1 MLCGLGYDLSCLWG
15 VSQKRGLKTDCFPVS
30 VNSLGGQFLFLSQLS
45 AALEISFILR
55 ILSLKQYEA
64 TTFTGAPG

>member
-1 MLCGLGYDLSCLWG
+1 MAFGELAKNGAWE
-15 VSQKRGLKTDCFPVS
+15 QTAFPVS
-30 VNSLGGQFLFLSQLS
+30 VDSLGVVSFFFPCRLS
-45 AALEISFILR
+45 AALEISFIVR